1 MYVQEYTVMYLYM
14 YIVLTCLSKL
24 APYLVINLDPSDEG
38 DTCNVGTLWLGTKG
52 VR

>member
-24 APYLVINLDPSDEG
+24 APCLVINVDPSDEG
-38 DTCNVGTLWLGTKG
+38 TPAM
-52 VR
+52 